1 MKIKQIL
8 LISAISLSVLP
19 VMAYTTVDELTST
32 EQLVNYNFSETTA
45 DHIQLIKAQNANREY
60 KTERLLKTPW
70 YKKFWYYIDPAT
82 DDGTLLQHSTP
93 AGQSWRDY

>member
-19 VMAYTTVDELTST
+19 VMAYTTVDEMTST
-32 EQLVNYNFSETTA
+32 EQLVNYNFSSHTA
-45 DHIQLIKAQNANREY
+45 DHVQLVKAQNANREY

-70 YKKFWYYIDPAT
+70 YKKVWYYIDPST
-82 DDGTLLQHSTP
+82 YDGTVEQHDTQP
-93 AGQSWRDY
+93 GHSWKDY